1 MEDKIVNPNQRF
13 ALDDRGYV
21 IDSLNPANS
30 GKAYHH
36 DRNDDRSPYDSHL
49 RERVLFVRLCE
60 LVGKLIINQRPAEK
74 DFLGHNYKPYNTEG
88 GAISSAVFDA
98 IRASHLNCRDP
109 AISIEHKFAGRL
121 KRQKNGRQDFTSIS
135 LFCDDVECLLRD
147 LYGDIGGEALDN
159 ILQAVFRIV
168 EEFTQFVRSDLW
180 KEHRDA
186 VAADYAGGIGVP
198 EGSSISGS
206 ECGRGHSARKDL
218 KARILDV
225 RANPTAFSEYIVH
238 FVNWLAEPEGSHSEA
253 SYREEMDLIPWD

>member
-98 IRASHLNCRDP
+98 IRASHLNSRDP
-109 AISIEHKFAGRL
+109 AISIQHKFAGRL
-121 KRQKNGRQDFTSIS
+121 KRQKNGRQHFTSIS

-168 EEFTQFVRSDLW
+168 KEFTQFVRTDLW
-180 KEHRDA
+180 KEHQDA
-186 VAADYAGGIGVP
+186 VAADYADGIGVP

-225 RANPTAFSEYIVH
+225 RANPTAFSEYTVH
-238 FVNWLAEPEGSHSEA
+238 FVNWLAEPEGSEA
-253 SYREEMDLIPWD
+253 SYPEEMDLIPWD